1 MRRTVI
7 CVFIVGLVLAAGC
20 GGNGPLPSV
29 TPFATYTPLPT
40 FTATP
45 NVPPTAVPTPAP
57 TVMPTPGRPADV
69 NPFTGLKVA
78 DPALLQRRPL
88 LIKIENSKE
97 SRPQTG
103 LSQADLVYEYR
114 IEYGLTRFAALFLT
128 ADPDR
133 VGPMRSARPMDLELA
148 PQHEAVLC
156 DSGASMKVNQ
166 LLREAPDITRISD
179 ARYGEPYFYRVKRGP
194 GIAYEHTLYTNVAE
208 LRALLRTLGE
218 ERPVPQRGFQFDE
231 TPPGTSSAQGIRP
244 ATHITIPFSEVS
256 LVEYTYDPATR
267 LYRRRMDGQDFL
279 DEATGQA
286 ITQRNVLVQ
295 FVQGQ
300 ESILSDSPAGKI
312 YLWKYEM
319 MGTGRALLFRDGVM
333 IEGTWQRSQ
342 RNEMTRFLD
351 QAGNE
356 LKLAPGRTWLLIVLA
371 DVEVKVE

>member
-1 MRRTVI
+1 MSKISIGVWS
-7 CVFIVGLVLAAGC
+7 GLVVMLLLLPLGC
-20 GGNGPLPSV
+20 GGGEPTPSA
-29 TPFATYTPLPT
+29 TPFYTRTPLPT

-45 NVPPTAVPTPAP
+45 NVTPTPVPTPPTP
-57 TVMPTPGRPADV
+57 TVTPTPGRPADV
-69 NPFTGLKVA
+69 NPFTGLRVA
-78 DPALLQRRPL
+78 DPARLQRRPL

-103 LSQADLVYEYR
+103 LSLADLVYEYR

-128 ADPDR
+128 EEPDR
-133 VGPMRSARPMDLELA
+133 LGPMRSARPMDLELA
-148 PQHEAVLC
+148 PQHDAVLC

-179 ARYGEPYFYRVKRGP
+179 ATYGEPYFYRVKRGP
-194 GIAYEHTLYTNVAE
+194 GIAYEHTLYANVAE

-231 TPPGTSSAQGIRP
+231 TPPQGQP
-244 ATHITIPFSEVS
+244 AGRLRIPFSES
-256 LVEYTYDPATR
+256 SIVEYTYDPATKR
-267 LYRRRMDGQDFL
+267 YRRQMDGQDFL

-286 ITQRNVLVQ
+286 VAHRNVLVQ
-295 FVQGQ
+295 FVRGE

-319 MGTGRALLFRDGVM
+319 IGEGRALLFRDGVM
-333 IEGTWQRSQ
+333 VEGTWQRTQ

-351 QAGNE
+351 RAGNE
-356 LKLAPGRTWLLIVLA
+356 MKLAPGQTWILCVLA